1 MHNLERV
8 TENANNALAASC
20 SFNNDKAPLF
30 EIRIH
35 SKVVR
40 VQAGILTFFA
50 FPYTPHSKSFK

>member
-1 MHNLERV
+1 MKRV
-8 TENANNALAASC
+8 TENPNTALAASC
-20 SFNNDKAPLF
+20 SFNDEKNPLF

-40 VQAGILTFFA
+40 VQAGTLFFFA